1 MPKSGD
7 LELCHKLC
15 IYSGLLSVFFFLE
28 WEFLSNSCFIIYSSG
43 IRANSCCWTFCSPW
57 ARVDTCS
64 CHFCS
69 PHDYRGPLAGT
80 LHPPPHAPPS
90 PMGLFVGSMCEE
102 PEPAATTGQTFMDA
116 CLKTYPKPNIKN

>member
-1 MPKSGD
+1 MHLQWTSFC
-7 LELCHKLC
+7 L
-15 IYSGLLSVFFFLE
+15 FFLE

-57 ARVDTCS
+57 ACVDTCS

-69 PHDYRGPLAGT
+69 PHGYRGPLAGT

-90 PMGLFVGSMCEE
+90 PMGLFVGSMSEE
-102 PEPAATTGQTFMDA
+102 PEPAVTTGQTFMA
-116 CLKTYPKPNIKN
+116 TCRNKINLPQSLHFNINKFHTTYLY